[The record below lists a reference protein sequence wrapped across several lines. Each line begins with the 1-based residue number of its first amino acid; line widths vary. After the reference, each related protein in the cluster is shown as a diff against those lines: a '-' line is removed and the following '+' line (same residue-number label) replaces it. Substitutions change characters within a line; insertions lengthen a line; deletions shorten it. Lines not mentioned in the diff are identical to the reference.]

1 MFKHHIVCAREDEPL
16 TTRTAP
22 KRAHRCRFG
31 VYFARGIATIA
42 VTVAFSATQIA
53 CEPAHIAPYTPKE
66 RKISKPQMPE
76 DAPSTSAETGSLFD
90 DRSSRALN
98 LFADQRAFRVGD
110 VVNVLVEEQ
119 ANAERSRDTDI
130 ARNSASSL
138 FLRENPIIGLLVPFA
153 LGDLSADISGESGS
167 DTLFRAQG
175 RSGRTERLVATVP
188 AVVREVLPNGNLIVE
203 GRRAVLVNDEE
214 QHLYVSGIVRPI
226 DIDDMN
232 TVQSGRIAE
241 AEIEFV
247 GRGVMTD
254 NAQQGVLS
262 RFLGFIWPF

>member
-1 MFKHHIVCAREDEPL
+1 MNASTFVRDLSRSFDDQRVSKDAA
-16 TTRTAP
+16 T
-22 KRAHRCRFG
+22 RAHQASRT
-31 VYFARGIATIA
+31 RGQGPLVVIVLAITA
-42 VTVAFSATQIA
+42 AG
-53 CEPAHIAPYTPKE
+53 CEPAHIAPYSPKARE
-66 RKISKPQMPE
+66 VPHPTMPD
-76 DAPSTSAETGSLFD
+76 DAPSKSAETGSLYD
-90 DRSSRALN
+90 ETSSRALH

-130 ARNSASSL
+130 ARGSASSL
-138 FLRENPIIGLLVPFA
+138 FLRENPIIAFLAPLA
-153 LGDLSADISGESGS
+153 LGDLSADITAESGS

-232 TVQSGRIAE
+232 TIPSGRIAE

-254 NAQQGVLS
+254 NAQQGILS
-262 RFLGFIWPF
+262 RFMGFIWPF